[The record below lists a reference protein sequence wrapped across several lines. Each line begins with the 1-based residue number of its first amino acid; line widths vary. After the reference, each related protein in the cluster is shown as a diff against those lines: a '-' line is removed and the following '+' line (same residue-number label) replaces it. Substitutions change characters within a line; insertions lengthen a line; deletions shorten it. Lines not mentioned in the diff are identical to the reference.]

1 MCGKSPAV
9 KSKRQEP
16 VKTNAR
22 RKIVFN
28 ETNEVKRLTGCNNN
42 ATLAKSKVTRSR
54 ANLKCDLTQK
64 AKDSTAQDVSNETV
78 IDP

>member
-1 MCGKSPAV
+1 M
-9 KSKRQEP
+9 
-16 VKTNAR
+16 
-22 RKIVFN
+22 FN

-54 ANLKCDLTQK
+54 ANLKGDLTQK